1 MKTFTYVIQD
11 QLGIHA
17 RPAGLLVKQLKAY
30 TSKFTLSKGDKSVDM
45 SRLMQL
51 MGMGVKTGDEVTVSV
66 EGADEEAAAAALET
80 FFKENL

>member
-1 MKTFTYVIQD
+1 MKTFSYVVQD

-17 RPAGLLVKQLKAY
+17 RPAGLLVKQLKSY
-30 TSKFTLSKGDKSVDM
+30 TSKFTITKDGKSVDM

-51 MGMGVKTGDEVTVSV
+51 MGLGVKTGDEVTVSV
-66 EGADEEAAAAALET
+66 EGADEETAAAALEA